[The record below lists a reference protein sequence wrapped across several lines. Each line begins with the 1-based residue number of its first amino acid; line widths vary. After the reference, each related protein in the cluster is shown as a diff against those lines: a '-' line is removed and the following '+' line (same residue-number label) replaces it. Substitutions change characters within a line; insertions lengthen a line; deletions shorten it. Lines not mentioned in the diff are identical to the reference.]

1 MKSLKVVLA
10 LFAILFASAGPSI
23 AVSEEIE
30 TRSQAS
36 RAVIK
41 QFFGTLKGELVGA
54 LKAGGPVNAI
64 GVCSVKAPD
73 IADVHSTAKGWSV
86 GRTSLKL
93 RNPAN
98 APDAWETKIL
108 KDFEDRKAKGED
120 ITKME
125 YAEIVQGS
133 GGKKEFRYMKA
144 IPTAA
149 KPCLACHGGKI
160 SPQVAAKLDELYPE
174 DKARGYSAGDIRGAF
189 TIRQPMTAN

>member
-1 MKSLKVVLA
+1 MKSLKIVLA
-10 LFAILFASAGPSI
+10 LSAILFTSAGPSI
-23 AVSEEIE
+23 AAPEEIA

-41 QFFGTLKGELVGA
+41 QFAGTLKGELVSA
-54 LKAGGPVNAI
+54 LKAGGPVNAL
-64 GVCSVKAPD
+64 GVCNVKAPE

-98 APDAWETKIL
+98 APDDWETKVL
-108 KDFEDRKAKGED
+108 KDFEGRKAKGED
-120 ITKME
+120 IAKME

-149 KPCLACHGGKI
+149 KPCLACHGSKI
-160 SPQVAAKLDELYPE
+160 SPEVAAKLDELYPE

-189 TIRQPMTAN
+189 TIRQPM